1 MSNELTVTDQHKQH
15 ILRDLKLIQ
24 SQVAQDT
31 LSYDLNWGKN
41 LIVDDNNINEVK
53 NAIALCI
60 KGKKLTE
67 AKVEEAIK
75 AVRTIKRELLDKTAI
90 IRKLE
95 NGIDS
100 YTNANIY
107 NIYDQR
113 KANLEQK
120 IKDWSIQKEQTRRKA
135 LEEEKQKIFLEE
147 QAKRKE
153 IEEVA
158 QKVLDKG
165 VDPELVKQE
174 ETRRLNLLEE
184 QKLLDIQTA
193 EASNRRLPSL
203 NTTAGKLQERF
214 SYKLDVDNVD
224 KAKIIKFLLD
234 NLEHLDLI
242 EIDKVYAN
250 KVFKPTGVNPNPITV
265 DGLPFTQDVSFN
277 VK

>member
-1 MSNELTVTDQHKQH
+1 MSNELIITDQDKQH
-15 ILRDLKLIQ
+15 ILKDLQLIQ

-31 LSYDLNWGKN
+31 LSYDPNWGKN
-41 LIVDDNNINEVK
+41 LIVDDDNINEVK

-60 KGKKLTE
+60 KGRKLTE
-67 AKVEEAIK
+67 VKVEEAIK
-75 AVRTIKRELLDKTAI
+75 EVRKIKRELLDKTAI

-95 NGIDS
+95 NGIDN

-120 IKDWSIQKEQTRRKA
+120 VKDWSIQKEQARRKA
-135 LEEEKQKIFLEE
+135 LEEEKQRIFLEE

-165 VDPELVKQE
+165 IDPELVKQE
-174 ETRRLNLLEE
+174 EVKRLKLLEE
-184 QKLLDIQTA
+184 QKLLDLQTA
-193 EASNRRLPSL
+193 EALNKRLPSL

-214 SYKLDVDNVD
+214 SYKLDINNVD
-224 KAKIIKFLLD
+224 KLKVIKFLLD
-234 NLEHLDLI
+234 NTEHLDLI
-242 EIDKVYAN
+242 EIDNVYAN
-250 KVFKPTGVNPNPITV
+250 KVFKPTGVNPNPLTV
-265 DGLPFTQDVSFN
+265 DGLPFIQDVSFN
-277 VK
+277 VR